1 MVLRELPAGP
11 LRNPP
16 APISD
21 KLLHSDAPRR
31 PMALSYPN
39 DCRYADSH
47 EYARAEGELVRIGIT
62 AFAVD
67 QLGDIV
73 FVELPEPGASLSQG
87 SSFGTVE
94 SVKAVE
100 EVIAPISGVIE
111 ARNEAV
117 LASPEELQNDPY
129 GEGWLLLVRPSDPTQ
144 LQGLMDAATYS
155 VKVDGH

>member
-1 MVLRELPAGP
+1 MTLAIP
-11 LRNPP
+11 
-16 APISD
+16 D
-21 KLLHSDAPRR
+21 
-31 PMALSYPN
+31 

-47 EYARAEGELVRIGIT
+47 EYARPEGDLIRVGIT

-73 FVELPEPGASLSQG
+73 FVDLPALG
-87 SSFGTVE
+87 SSIDQGDSFGSVE

-100 EVIAPISGVIE
+100 DLKAPLSGMVE

-129 GEGWLLLVRPSDPTQ
+129 GAGWLLLVRPSDPGQ
-144 LQGLMDAATYS
+144 LDSLKIGRAH
-155 VKVDGH
+155 V

>member
-1 MVLRELPAGP
+1 
-11 LRNPP
+11 
-16 APISD
+16 
-21 KLLHSDAPRR
+21 
-31 PMALSYPN
+31 MALSFPD

-47 EYARAEGELVRIGIT
+47 EYVRPEGDLARIGIS

-73 FVELPEPGASLSQG
+73 FVELPEVGASVAQG
-87 SSFGTVE
+87 KSFGSVE

-100 EVIAPISGVIE
+100 DLMAPLSGVVE

-129 GEGWLLLVRPSDPTQ
+129 GEGWLLVVRPSDPAQ
-144 LQGLMDAATYS
+144 IDALMAAATYTA
-155 VKVDGH
+155 KVAGA

>member
-1 MVLRELPAGP
+1 
-11 LRNPP
+11 
-16 APISD
+16 
-21 KLLHSDAPRR
+21 
-31 PMALSYPN
+31 MALRFPD

-47 EYARAEGELVRIGIT
+47 EYVKPEGELVRVGIS

-73 FVELPEPGASLSQG
+73 FVELPEVGAAITAG
-87 SSFGTVE
+87 SSFGSVE

-100 EVIAPISGVIE
+100 DVIAPISGTVE

-129 GEGWLLLVRPSDPTQ
+129 GEGWLLQVRPADASQ
-144 LQGLMDAATYS
+144 LPGLMDAATYAA
-155 VKVDGH
+155 KVDGH

>member
-1 MVLRELPAGP
+1 
-11 LRNPP
+11 
-16 APISD
+16 
-21 KLLHSDAPRR
+21 
-31 PMALSYPN
+31 MAFSTPE

-47 EYARAEGELVRIGIT
+47 EFVRAEGELARIGIS

-73 FVELPEPGASLSQG
+73 FAELPEVGSSLHQG
-87 SSFGTVE
+87 TSFGTVE

-100 EVIAPISGVIE
+100 ELLAPISGVIE

-129 GEGWLLLVRPSDPTQ
+129 GEGWLLLVRPSEPAQIDA
-144 LQGLMDAATYS
+144 LMDASTYS
-155 VKVDGH
+155 AKVDGH